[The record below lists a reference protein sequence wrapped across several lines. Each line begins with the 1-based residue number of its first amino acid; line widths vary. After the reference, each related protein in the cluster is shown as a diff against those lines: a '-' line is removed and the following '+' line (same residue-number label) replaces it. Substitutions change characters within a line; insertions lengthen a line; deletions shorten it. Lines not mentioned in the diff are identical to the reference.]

1 MDTGN
6 QTTQGNGSL
15 LSAQDIRVV
24 KGGKT
29 LVDTVS
35 IHVPEGAL
43 VGLIG
48 PNGAGKSTLLSVMA
62 GLSKPDGGHVYLG
75 DTPIHRIPDRQRAQT
90 LGWLEQLST
99 AHWPVTVEY
108 IVMLGRIPYLSTWQK
123 PGDDDA
129 YAVDHAL
136 ASTDCTHL
144 RHQSVTTLSGGELTR
159 VMLARILAAD
169 PQVILADEPI
179 AALDIGH
186 QLQTMDV
193 LRDYATGSKAAV
205 VVLHDLSLA
214 ARYCDYLYLIH
225 EGHLVAEG
233 RAGQVLIERNLRDVY
248 GVDVL
253 SGEGDVPWI
262 VPLRRVDATQDS
274 GETPSV

>member
-1 MDTGN
+1 MVTDNPTSVSN
-6 QTTQGNGSL
+6 DL
-15 LSAQDIRVV
+15 LSAHKVSVV

-29 LVDTVS
+29 LVDTLSISVS
-35 IHVPEGAL
+35 PGKL

-62 GLSKPDGGHVYLG
+62 GLSKPDSGQVLLGHE
-75 DTPIHRIPDRQRAQT
+75 PISKVSNRERAQT

-108 IVMLGRIPYLSTWQK
+108 IVMLGRIPYLSAWQT
-123 PGDDDA
+123 PGESDDL
-129 YAVDHAL
+129 AVSRAL
-136 ASTDCTHL
+136 ASTDCEHL
-144 RHQSVTTLSGGELTR
+144 RHQSVMTLSGGELTR

-169 PQVILADEPI
+169 PQIILADEPI

-193 LRDYATGSKAAV
+193 LRDYATGTKAAV

-225 EGHLVAEG
+225 EGKLIAEG
-233 RAGQVLIERNLRDVY
+233 AARDVLTERHLRDVY
-248 GVDVL
+248 GVDVV
-253 SGEGDVPWI
+253 SGGGDVPWI
-262 VPLRRVDATQDS
+262 VPVRRINLDVS
-274 GETPSV
+274 G